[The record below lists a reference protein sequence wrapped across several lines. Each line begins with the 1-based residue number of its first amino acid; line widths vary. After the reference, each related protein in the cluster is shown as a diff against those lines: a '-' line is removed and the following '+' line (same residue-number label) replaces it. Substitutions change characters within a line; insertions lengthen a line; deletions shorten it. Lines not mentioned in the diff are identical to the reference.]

1 MNPRNKRI
9 LYIFLLVALLLAIPT
24 TALATKQSWK
34 ARLTGGAEVPAV
46 QTAAVGNGTFIF
58 NGGGVY
64 FFVRVTG
71 LENPVTAS
79 HIHGPA
85 AEGVNGAVVVNLC
98 TAGTCT
104 FDASTGTFT
113 AEGTILGH
121 HLVNMTAP
129 NFFANL
135 DAGLLYVNVHTTV
148 FLGGEVRGQIFP
160 R

>member
-1 MNPRNKRI
+1 MKQKNNRI
-9 LYIFLLVALLLAIPT
+9 LFIFILVALLLALPT
-24 TALATKQSWK
+24 TALATKQAWK

-64 FFVRVTG
+64 FYVRVTG
-71 LENPVTAS
+71 LETSVTGA

-85 AEGVNGAVVVNLC
+85 AEGVNAGVVVNLC

-104 FDASTGTFT
+104 FDSSTGTFT

-121 HLVNMTAP
+121 HLVGMNAP
-129 NFFANL
+129 TFFANL
-135 DAGLLYVNVHTTV
+135 DAGMLYVNVHTSA
-148 FLGGEVRGQIFP
+148 FPGGEVRGQIFP